1 MGQKNKINWQECFG
15 MTKQYKML
23 MVKSQHEPMRFASLL
38 AKLYNRPFSFIAD
51 YAPDLSLPEIKFPT
65 YYSIIDSSKNI
76 NMLVMANRTSV
87 PAATDNQVYNPLESL
102 SLFDDSFY
110 FFNQRTDKKLFSSPL
125 RNYDF
130 LIFLYGDKDYSIA
143 EVMDKLSSQPSFVM
157 EDVSEMLESD
167 VKSQKKQVTLLQ
179 NLIEYFGVEMNEV
192 QEEKIR
198 TRLRNKEIPMK
209 NDIDRRYD
217 VRQTITSPLLRR
229 EDV

>member
-51 YAPDLSLPEIKFPT
+51 YAPDLSRPEIKFPT